1 MVSGRFVYLIESHG
15 SEIVNRVIE
24 EMRRLPDMADA
35 RILLA
40 PELREWRE
48 ELIENLG
55 HWLRF
60 ANEAELANRYEE
72 RGKRRFDE
80 GIPLYDC
87 VQALCLVRRKMVDFV
102 DEQVANKD
110 AMTLYAEEELVRR
123 LARFFDVLIVRF
135 VRGYEQAMRRSAA
148 WPSAAG

>member
-15 SEIVNRVIE
+15 GEIVNRVIE
-24 EMRRLPDMADA
+24 EMRRLPGMADA

-55 HWLRF
+55 HWLRS
-60 ANEAELANRYEE
+60 ANEAELASRYEE
-72 RGKRRFDE
+72 RGKQRFDE
-80 GIPLYDC
+80 GIPLHDC
-87 VQALCLVRRKMVDFV
+87 VQALCMVRRKMVDFV

-123 LARFFDVLIVRF
+123 LARFFDVLIVSF
-135 VRGYEQAMRRSAA
+135 VRGYEQALRRSVA
-148 WPSAAG
+148 WHVAG

>member
-1 MVSGRFVYLIESHG
+1 MISGKFVNLIESHG
-15 SEIVNRVIE
+15 SEIANRVIE
-24 EMRRLPDMADA
+24 EMRRSPGMADA

-55 HWLRF
+55 HWLRS
-60 ANEAELANRYEE
+60 ANEAELAHRYEE

-80 GIPLYDC
+80 GIPLHEC
-87 VQALCLVRRKMVDFV
+87 VHALCLVRRKMVDFV

-110 AMTLYAEEELVRR
+110 TLTLYAEEELVRR
-123 LARFFDVLIVRF
+123 LARFFDVLIVAF
-135 VRGYEQAMRRSAA
+135 VRGYERAMRRTLA
-148 WPSAAG
+148 WQRAAG